1 MAINIKEIF
10 ESDSEN
16 QKLDKINYNFDQ
28 ILANGGGPSG
38 ATGAQ
43 GATGATGATGA
54 VGPQGATGPQGPA
67 GDYTDF
73 FVTNVIDPDITPYST
88 VYLKR
93 SLNATSLVLGD
104 VSATGN
110 GGSGLNNYDAT
121 PLKLNGEPFGGNALR
136 LHTLDDNSPIQ
147 RDSYFDLNVL
157 DVNGIRTLSFIP
169 TSTGSSNTTYE
180 FKGSNIK
187 LVSGGTDQVVIDKN
201 ESQFNSDVSF
211 NAAAKYT
218 TGATAGKVLTAQDS
232 NGTFGWETVP
242 GMPFGAIVMVSH
254 LVLNDST
261 KVKMKSIPDSEN
273 GRGINE
279 WEGWYYCNGATW
291 TDGALVSHRVP
302 DLQLRFPMGTANNL
316 YGAGITD
323 PLDSANQG
331 GSNQENIS
339 VPDHNHSGSTVTVH
353 QRTENSGATGM
364 TTPQILE
371 GSNSGNQT
379 QLPLTIVNDGGFN
392 RNIDT
397 VPEYTM
403 VGYMIY
409 LGVSNLYAT

>member
-73 FVTNVIDPDITPYST
+73 FVTDVIDPDTTPYST
-88 VYLKR
+88 VSIKR
-93 SLNATSLVLGD
+93 SLGATTLVLGD

-110 GGSGLNNYDAT
+110 GQINNYGGSS
-121 PLKLNGEPFGGNALR
+121 LKLIGDSFGGNVLR
-136 LHTLDDNSPIQ
+136 LTTDGIDT
-147 RDSYFDLNVL
+147 SYIDMNIS
-157 DVNGIRTLSFIP
+157 DAGGNRILSFNP
-169 TSTGSSNTTYE
+169 AATGGSNTTYE

-187 LVSGGTDQVVIDKN
+187 LVSGGTDQVVIDEN

-254 LVLNDST
+254 LVLNDPN
-261 KVKMKSIPDSEN
+261 KVKFPGGAFPNQGN
-273 GRGINE
+273 GRGVNE

-291 TDGALVSHRVP
+291 TDGASVSHQVP
-302 DLQLRFPMGTANNL
+302 DLQLRFPMGTANNS
-316 YGAGITD
+316 YGAGITN
-323 PLDSANQG
+323 PTNSNNQG
-331 GSNQENIS
+331 GSNQETIS
-339 VPDHNHSGSTVTVH
+339 VPDHNHAGSTVPIGHTDYDAGQSLVSSRL
-353 QRTENSGATGM
+353 QPQNTNPNS
-364 TTPQILE
+364 Q
-371 GSNSGNQT
+371 SNY
-379 QLPLTIVNDGGFN
+379 PLSIVNDGAFS